1 MCRFEHQV
9 MVSDIQKI
17 PVIRYW
23 YCTNRKKLQ
32 LHKFLC
38 MAKAYLELYTVIK
51 RNICGFISGNYNTVR
66 INLLMTRSY
75 Y

>member
-1 MCRFEHQV
+1 
-9 MVSDIQKI
+9 
-17 PVIRYW
+17 
-23 YCTNRKKLQ
+23 
-32 LHKFLC
+32 